1 MNKITLKEFY
11 NRATA
16 KNIKTMRAHDGPSQ
30 EWDVYFDNKKS
41 TEIVRKFNKLRLC
54 CLHVQKK

>member
-16 KNIKTMRAHDGPSQ
+16 KNIKTMRGHDGPSQ
-30 EWDVYFDNKKS
+30 EWDVYFDTVSYTHLTLPTNR
-41 TEIVRKFNKLRLC
+41 EV
-54 CLHVQKK
+54 